1 MTTIVQNKTGQPV
14 AQKEAAMKYSTTQ
27 VKRKVLFKLTAPAGS
42 AVSVAGTFNKWD
54 PKANPM
60 KATAAQP
67 GAFSATVPLLP
78 GKYEYK
84 FVVNGDW
91 QVDPACRESV
101 DNKLGSRNSVIV
113 I

>member
-1 MTTIVQNKTGQPV
+1 MQATAINGR
-14 AQKEAAMKYSTTQ
+14 AALTEETKMKYSTSQ
-27 VKRKVLFKLTAPAGS
+27 VKRKVLFKLTASAGS
-42 AVSVAGTFNKWD
+42 VVSVAGTFNKWD

-67 GAFSATVPLLP
+67 GAFSVTVPLLP